1 MDYKSIGVESFLQA
15 QPEAMSEMINL
26 DRFIIAQDRP
36 GDTINKGTTCLLQRN
51 LEAKEVLLQSK
62 QATREKTLETIKGK
76 DVYEVD
82 SQDLDPVLEP
92 PTIKIQ
98 DSQDKQ
104 TQPNTVEERYNQQ
117 SKNGDTQVNVNTT
130 H

>member
-1 MDYKSIGVESFLQA
+1 M
-15 QPEAMSEMINL
+15 
-26 DRFIIAQDRP
+26 
-36 GDTINKGTTCLLQRN
+36 
-51 LEAKEVLLQSK
+51 
-62 QATREKTLETIKGK
+62 
-76 DVYEVD
+76 YEID

-92 PTIKIQ
+92 QTIKIQ

-104 TQPNTVEERYNQQ
+104 TQPNTVEERNDQQ